1 MTFFAAMRTIVAIHI
16 FFLLV
21 PFLSWAQNNE
31 IDSMH
36 REAQQ
41 ASGTRQVELY
51 RDLSYLTRNIDGDTA
66 MYFARKANELA
77 NLSDREYDK
86 KLAYLALGR
95 TFIVKG
101 NYDLAIKYFN
111 QVLGLPQTKN
121 DTLTAA
127 ALNGIGT
134 SQWQQGKHAEALLNH
149 FKALRIWEQADNYK
163 GIASSDLHIGM
174 VYQTQEK
181 LPLAEKHVKEAVKL
195 LQKNYDPSMEISALH
210 TLANIYGME
219 GKIKEAFALDK
230 QGIALAEKTK
240 NEFAKALFY
249 DNMGNC
255 YLYGSP
261 PDYKKAIE
269 YFTKTLQIDSA
280 FKNKKQM
287 SDSYVNL
294 GGVFIEQKK
303 YADAIPYLERSAEL
317 AQESGFAQGRIKALM
332 QLSTAYKRLG
342 QDNAAYASLQNAMK
356 AKDSFTRTNS
366 EAHMA
371 EMETVYETEK
381 KQQQINLQKEQLS
394 KKNYLLIGIVL
405 LIIFSTLLAL
415 SAWLRIRLKQKARF
429 QQELMKQ
436 QELATKAVL
445 AAEEKERQRI
455 ARDLHDGV
463 GQMMSVAKMNLS
475 AFESDIQ
482 FGNKDQQE
490 AFEKIINL
498 VDESCREVRSVSH
511 NMMPNALLKNSLS
524 IAIRDFVDKIEKR
537 SLKIRVYT
545 EGLDDRLDSNLEIV
559 LYRVIQECVNNVI
572 KHANA
577 SRLDISVLKDKAGIS
592 ATIEDNG
599 KGFDIGDKDKF
610 EGIGLKNIITR
621 IEYLKGMVDFDSS
634 PGRGTLVA
642 LNVPLEQAN

>member
-1 MTFFAAMRTIVAIHI
+1 MRIIVAIHI
-16 FFLLV
+16 ISFFV
-21 PFLSWAQNNE
+21 PVFLTAQTRE
-31 IDSMH
+31 IDSLH
-36 REAQQ
+36 REAEK
-41 ASGTRQVELY
+41 ATGSRQIELY
-51 RDLSYLTRNIDGDTA
+51 RDLSYITRTIDGDTA
-66 MYFARKANELA
+66 MYFARKASELA
-77 NLSDREYDK
+77 NISGKEYDRMI
-86 KLAYLALGR
+86 ANLALGR
-95 TFIVKG
+95 TMIVKG
-101 NYDLAIKYFN
+101 SYNLAIKYFN
-111 QVLGLPQTKN
+111 QVIAISPTKN

-134 SQWQQGKHAEALLNH
+134 SQWQLGQHTDALLNH
-149 FKALRIWEQADNYK
+149 FKAVRIWENAKNEK
-163 GIASSDLHIGM
+163 GVASSDIHIGM

-181 LPLAEKHVKEAVKL
+181 LSLAEKHVRNAVTIL
-195 LQKNYDPSMEISALH
+195 EKNDDPSMHISAMH

-219 GKIKEAFALDK
+219 GKIKEAFELDLK
-230 QGIALAEKTK
+230 GIALAEKTN

-255 YLYGSP
+255 YLYGNP
-261 PDYKKAIE
+261 PDYSKALI
-269 YFTKTLQIDSA
+269 YFKKTLHIDSS

-294 GGVFIEQKK
+294 GDVFIEQKK
-303 YADAIPYLERSAEL
+303 FGEAIPYLQRSVEL
-317 AQESGFAQGRIKALM
+317 ARESGFTQGTIKALM
-332 QLSTAYKRLG
+332 QLSTAFKQSG
-342 QDNAAYASLQNAMK
+342 QDDAAYASLQSAMK
-356 AKDSFTRTNS
+356 AKDSFAKSNS

-371 EMETVYETEK
+371 EMETAYETEK
-381 KQQQINLQKEQLS
+381 KEQQINLQKAQIS
-394 KKNYLLIGIVL
+394 KKNYLLAGVVL
-405 LIIFSTLLAL
+405 LIVFVKLLVL
-415 SAWLRIRLKQKARF
+415 SAWLRVRLKQKAKF
-429 QQELMKQ
+429 QKEIMKQ

-475 AFESDIQ
+475 AFESDLH
-482 FGNKDQQE
+482 FLDRDQQE
-490 AFEKIINL
+490 SFEKIINL

-511 NMMPNALLKNSLS
+511 NMMPNALLKNSLA
-524 IAIRDFVDKIEKR
+524 IAIKDFVDKIEKR
-537 SLKIRVYT
+537 SLKVRVYT
-545 EGLDDRLDSNLEIV
+545 EGLDERLDSNLEII

-572 KHANA
+572 KHAEA
-577 SRLDISVLKDKAGIS
+577 SRLDISVLKDKEGIS

-634 PGRGTLVA
+634 PGRGTLIA

>member
-1 MTFFAAMRTIVAIHI
+1 MIIAAMRTIVAIHI
-16 FFLLV
+16 ISFLV
-21 PFLSWAQNNE
+21 PLSLLAQTRE

-36 REAQQ
+36 REAEK
-41 ASGTRQVELY
+41 ATGTRQIELY
-51 RDLSYLTRNIDGDTA
+51 RDLSYITRNIDGDTA
-66 MYFARKANELA
+66 MYFARKASELA
-77 NLSDREYDK
+77 TISGREYDK
-86 KLAYLALGR
+86 MIATLALGR
-95 TFIVKG
+95 TMIVKG
-101 NYDLAIKYFN
+101 SYNLAIKYFN
-111 QVLGLPQTKN
+111 QVIALSQTKN

-134 SQWQQGKHAEALLNH
+134 SLWQLGQHTDALLNH
-149 FKALRIWEQADNYK
+149 FKAVRIWERAKNEK
-163 GIASSDLHIGM
+163 GIASSDIHIGM

-181 LPLAEKHVKEAVKL
+181 LSLAEKHVRNAVAIL
-195 LQKNYDPSMEISALH
+195 EKNDDASMHISAMH

-219 GKIKEAFALDK
+219 GKIKEAFELDLK
-230 QGIALAEKTK
+230 GIALAEKTN

-255 YLYGSP
+255 YLYGTP
-261 PDYKKAIE
+261 PDYTKALN
-269 YFTKTLQIDSA
+269 YFTRTLHIDSS

-287 SDSYVNL
+287 SDSYVNM
-294 GGVFIEQKK
+294 GDVFIEQKK
-303 YADAIPYLERSAEL
+303 YGEAIPYLQRSVEL
-317 AQESGFAQGRIKALM
+317 ARESGFTQGTIKALM
-332 QLSTAYKRLG
+332 QLSTAYRQSG
-342 QDNAAYASLQNAMK
+342 QDDAAYISLQSAMK
-356 AKDSFTRTNS
+356 AKDSFAKSNS

-371 EMETVYETEK
+371 EMETAYETEK
-381 KQQQINLQKEQLS
+381 KEQQINLQKVQIS
-394 KKNYLLIGIVL
+394 KKNYLLAGVILVIVFVKL
-405 LIIFSTLLAL
+405 LVL
-415 SAWLRIRLKQKARF
+415 SAWLRVRLKQKAKF
-429 QQELMKQ
+429 QREIMKQ

-482 FGNKDQQE
+482 FLDRDQQE
-490 AFEKIINL
+490 SFEKIINL

-511 NMMPNALLKNSLS
+511 NMMPNALLKNSLA
-524 IAIRDFVDKIEKR
+524 IAIKDFVDKIEKR
-537 SLKIRVYT
+537 SLKVRVYT
-545 EGLDDRLDSNLEIV
+545 EGLDDRLDSNLEII

-572 KHANA
+572 KHAEA
-577 SRLDISVLKDKAGIS
+577 SRLDISVLKDKEGIS

-634 PGRGTLVA
+634 PGRGTLIA

>member
-1 MTFFAAMRTIVAIHI
+1 MIIAAMRTIVAIHI
-16 FFLLV
+16 ISFLV
-21 PFLSWAQNNE
+21 PLSLLAQTRE

-36 REAQQ
+36 REAEK
-41 ASGTRQVELY
+41 ATGTRQIELY
-51 RDLSYLTRNIDGDTA
+51 RDLSYITRNIDGDTA
-66 MYFARKANELA
+66 MYFARKASELA
-77 NLSDREYDK
+77 TISGREYDK
-86 KLAYLALGR
+86 MIATLALGR
-95 TFIVKG
+95 TMIVKG
-101 NYDLAIKYFN
+101 SYNLAIKYFN
-111 QVLGLPQTKN
+111 QVIALSQTKN

-134 SQWQQGKHAEALLNH
+134 SLWQLGQHTDALLNH
-149 FKALRIWEQADNYK
+149 FKAVRIWERAKNEK
-163 GIASSDLHIGM
+163 GIASSDIHIGM

-181 LPLAEKHVKEAVKL
+181 LSLAEKHVRNAVAIL
-195 LQKNYDPSMEISALH
+195 EKNDDASMHISAMH

-219 GKIKEAFALDK
+219 GKIKEAFELDLK
-230 QGIALAEKTK
+230 GIALAEKTN

-255 YLYGSP
+255 YLYGTP
-261 PDYKKAIE
+261 PDYTKALN
-269 YFTKTLQIDSA
+269 YFTRTLHIDSS

-287 SDSYVNL
+287 SDSYVNM
-294 GGVFIEQKK
+294 GDVFIEQKK
-303 YADAIPYLERSAEL
+303 YGEAIPYLQRSVEL
-317 AQESGFAQGRIKALM
+317 ARESGFTQGTIKALM
-332 QLSTAYKRLG
+332 QLSTAYRQSG
-342 QDNAAYASLQNAMK
+342 QDDAAYISLQSAMK
-356 AKDSFTRTNS
+356 AKDSFAKSNS

-371 EMETVYETEK
+371 EMETAYETEK
-381 KQQQINLQKEQLS
+381 KEQQINLQKVQIS
-394 KKNYLLIGIVL
+394 KKNYLLAGVILVIVFVKL
-405 LIIFSTLLAL
+405 LVL
-415 SAWLRIRLKQKARF
+415 SAWLRVRLKQKAKF
-429 QQELMKQ
+429 QREIMKQ

-482 FGNKDQQE
+482 FLDRDQLE
-490 AFEKIINL
+490 SFEKIINL

-511 NMMPNALLKNSLS
+511 NMMPNALLKNSLA
-524 IAIRDFVDKIEKR
+524 IAIKDFVDKIEKR
-537 SLKIRVYT
+537 SLKVRVYT
-545 EGLDDRLDSNLEIV
+545 EGLDDRLDSNLEII

-572 KHANA
+572 KHAEA
-577 SRLDISVLKDKAGIS
+577 SRLDISVLKDKEGIS

-634 PGRGTLVA
+634 PGRGTLIA

>member
-1 MTFFAAMRTIVAIHI
+1 MIIAAMRTIVAIHI
-16 FFLLV
+16 ISFFVPLSLL
-21 PFLSWAQNNE
+21 AQTRE

-36 REAQQ
+36 REAEK
-41 ASGTRQVELY
+41 ATGTRQIELY
-51 RDLSYLTRNIDGDTA
+51 RDLSYITRNIDGDTA
-66 MYFARKANELA
+66 MYFARKASELA
-77 NLSDREYDK
+77 TISGREYDK
-86 KLAYLALGR
+86 MIATLALGR
-95 TFIVKG
+95 TMIVKG
-101 NYDLAIKYFN
+101 SYNLAIKYFN
-111 QVLGLPQTKN
+111 QVIALSQTKN

-134 SQWQQGKHAEALLNH
+134 SLWQLGQHTDALLNH
-149 FKALRIWEQADNYK
+149 FKAVRIWERAKNEK
-163 GIASSDLHIGM
+163 GIASSDIHIGM

-181 LPLAEKHVKEAVKL
+181 LSLAEKHVRNAVAIL
-195 LQKNYDPSMEISALH
+195 EKNDDASMHISAMH

-219 GKIKEAFALDK
+219 GKIKEAFELDLK
-230 QGIALAEKTK
+230 GIALAEKTN

-255 YLYGSP
+255 YLYGTP
-261 PDYKKAIE
+261 PDYTKALN
-269 YFTKTLQIDSA
+269 YFTRTLHIDSS

-287 SDSYVNL
+287 SDSYVNM
-294 GGVFIEQKK
+294 GDVFIEQKK
-303 YADAIPYLERSAEL
+303 YGEAIPYLQRSVEL
-317 AQESGFAQGRIKALM
+317 ARESGFTQGTIKALM
-332 QLSTAYKRLG
+332 QLSTAYRQSG
-342 QDNAAYASLQNAMK
+342 QDDAAYISLQSAMK
-356 AKDSFTRTNS
+356 AKDSFAKSNS

-371 EMETVYETEK
+371 EMETAYETEK
-381 KQQQINLQKEQLS
+381 KEQQINLQKVQIS
-394 KKNYLLIGIVL
+394 KKNYLLAGVILVIVFVKL
-405 LIIFSTLLAL
+405 LVL
-415 SAWLRIRLKQKARF
+415 SAWLRVRLKQKAKF
-429 QQELMKQ
+429 QREIMKQ

-482 FGNKDQQE
+482 FLDRDQQE
-490 AFEKIINL
+490 SFEKIINL

-511 NMMPNALLKNSLS
+511 NMMPNALLKNSLA
-524 IAIRDFVDKIEKR
+524 IAIKDFVDKIEKR
-537 SLKIRVYT
+537 SLKVRVYT
-545 EGLDDRLDSNLEIV
+545 EGLDDRLDSNLEII

-572 KHANA
+572 KHAEA
-577 SRLDISVLKDKAGIS
+577 SRLDISVLKDKEGIS

-634 PGRGTLVA
+634 PGRGTLIA

>member
-1 MTFFAAMRTIVAIHI
+1 MIIAAMRTIVAIHI
-16 FFLLV
+16 ISFFVPLSLL
-21 PFLSWAQNNE
+21 AQTRE

-36 REAQQ
+36 REAEK
-41 ASGTRQVELY
+41 ATGTRQIELY
-51 RDLSYLTRNIDGDTA
+51 RDLSYITRNIDGDTA
-66 MYFARKANELA
+66 MYFARKASELA
-77 NLSDREYDK
+77 TISGREYDK
-86 KLAYLALGR
+86 MIATLALGR
-95 TFIVKG
+95 TMIVKG
-101 NYDLAIKYFN
+101 SYNLAIKYFN
-111 QVLGLPQTKN
+111 QVIALSQTKN

-134 SQWQQGKHAEALLNH
+134 SLWQLGQHTDALLNH
-149 FKALRIWEQADNYK
+149 FKAVRIWERAKNEK
-163 GIASSDLHIGM
+163 GIASSDIHIGM

-181 LPLAEKHVKEAVKL
+181 LSLAEKHVRNAVAIL
-195 LQKNYDPSMEISALH
+195 EKNDDASMHISAMH

-219 GKIKEAFALDK
+219 GKIKEAFELDLK
-230 QGIALAEKTK
+230 GIALAEKTN

-255 YLYGSP
+255 YLYGTP
-261 PDYKKAIE
+261 PDYTKALN
-269 YFTKTLQIDSA
+269 YFTRTLHIDSS

-287 SDSYVNL
+287 SDSYVNM
-294 GGVFIEQKK
+294 GDVFIEQKK
-303 YADAIPYLERSAEL
+303 YGQALPYLHRSVEL
-317 AQESGFAQGRIKALM
+317 ARESGFTQGTIKALM
-332 QLSTAYKRLG
+332 QLSTAYRQSG
-342 QDNAAYASLQNAMK
+342 QDDAAYISLQSAMK
-356 AKDSFTRTNS
+356 AKDSFAKSNS

-371 EMETVYETEK
+371 EMETVYETERK
-381 KQQQINLQKEQLS
+381 EQQINLQKVQIS
-394 KKNYLLIGIVL
+394 KKNYLLAGVILVIVFVKL
-405 LIIFSTLLAL
+405 LVL
-415 SAWLRIRLKQKARF
+415 SAWLRVRLKQKAKF
-429 QQELMKQ
+429 QREIMKQ

-482 FGNKDQQE
+482 FLDRDQLE
-490 AFEKIINL
+490 SFEKIINL

-511 NMMPNALLKNSLS
+511 NMMPNALLKNSLA
-524 IAIRDFVDKIEKR
+524 IAIKDFVDKIEKR
-537 SLKIRVYT
+537 SLKVRVYT
-545 EGLDDRLDSNLEIV
+545 EGLDDRLDSNLEII

-572 KHANA
+572 KHAEA
-577 SRLDISVLKDKAGIS
+577 SRLDISVLKDKEGIS

-634 PGRGTLVA
+634 PGRGTLIA

>member
-1 MTFFAAMRTIVAIHI
+1 MIIAAMRTIVAIHI
-16 FFLLV
+16 ISFLV
-21 PFLSWAQNNE
+21 PLSLLAQTRE

-36 REAQQ
+36 REAEK
-41 ASGTRQVELY
+41 ATGTRQIELY
-51 RDLSYLTRNIDGDTA
+51 RDLSYITRNIDGDTA
-66 MYFARKANELA
+66 MYFARKASELA
-77 NLSDREYDK
+77 TISGREYDK
-86 KLAYLALGR
+86 MIATLALGR
-95 TFIVKG
+95 TMIVKG
-101 NYDLAIKYFN
+101 SYNLAIKYFN
-111 QVLGLPQTKN
+111 QVIALSQTKN

-134 SQWQQGKHAEALLNH
+134 SLWQLGQHTDALLNH
-149 FKALRIWEQADNYK
+149 FKAVRIWERAKNEK
-163 GIASSDLHIGM
+163 GIASSDIHIGM

-181 LPLAEKHVKEAVKL
+181 LSLAEKHVRNAVAIL
-195 LQKNYDPSMEISALH
+195 EKNDDASMHISAMH

-219 GKIKEAFALDK
+219 GKIKEAFELDLK
-230 QGIALAEKTK
+230 GIALAEKTN

-255 YLYGSP
+255 YLYGTP
-261 PDYKKAIE
+261 PDYTKALN
-269 YFTKTLQIDSA
+269 YFTRTLHIDSS

-294 GGVFIEQKK
+294 GDVFIEQKK
-303 YADAIPYLERSAEL
+303 YGEAIPYLQRSVEL
-317 AQESGFAQGRIKALM
+317 ARESGFTQGTIKALM
-332 QLSTAYKRLG
+332 QLSTAYRQSG
-342 QDNAAYASLQNAMK
+342 QDDAAYISLQSAMK
-356 AKDSFTRTNS
+356 AKDSFAKSNS

-371 EMETVYETEK
+371 EMETAYETEK
-381 KQQQINLQKEQLS
+381 KEQQINLQKVQIS
-394 KKNYLLIGIVL
+394 KKNYLLAGVILVIVFVKL
-405 LIIFSTLLAL
+405 LVL
-415 SAWLRIRLKQKARF
+415 SAWLRVRLKQKAKF
-429 QQELMKQ
+429 QREIMKQ

-482 FGNKDQQE
+482 FLDRDQQE
-490 AFEKIINL
+490 SFEKIINL

-511 NMMPNALLKNSLS
+511 NMMPNALLKNSLA
-524 IAIRDFVDKIEKR
+524 IAIKDFVDKIEKR
-537 SLKIRVYT
+537 SLKVRVYT
-545 EGLDDRLDSNLEIV
+545 EGLDDRLDSNLEII

-572 KHANA
+572 KHAEA
-577 SRLDISVLKDKAGIS
+577 SRLDISVLKDKEGIS

-634 PGRGTLVA
+634 PGRGTLIA

>member
-1 MTFFAAMRTIVAIHI
+1 MIIAAMRTIVAIHI
-16 FFLLV
+16 ISFFVPLSLL
-21 PFLSWAQNNE
+21 AQTRE

-36 REAQQ
+36 REAEK
-41 ASGTRQVELY
+41 ATGTRQIELY
-51 RDLSYLTRNIDGDTA
+51 RDLSYITRNIDGDTA
-66 MYFARKANELA
+66 MYFARKASELA
-77 NLSDREYDK
+77 TISGREYDK
-86 KLAYLALGR
+86 MIATLALGR
-95 TFIVKG
+95 TMIVKG
-101 NYDLAIKYFN
+101 SYNLAIKYFN
-111 QVLGLPQTKN
+111 QVIALSQTKN

-134 SQWQQGKHAEALLNH
+134 SLWQLGQHTDALLNH
-149 FKALRIWEQADNYK
+149 FKAVRIWERAKNEK
-163 GIASSDLHIGM
+163 GIASSDIHIGM

-181 LPLAEKHVKEAVKL
+181 LSLAEKHVRNAVAIL
-195 LQKNYDPSMEISALH
+195 EKNDDASMHISAMH

-219 GKIKEAFALDK
+219 GKIKEAFELDLK
-230 QGIALAEKTK
+230 GIALAEKTN

-255 YLYGSP
+255 YLYGTP
-261 PDYKKAIE
+261 PDYTKALN
-269 YFTKTLQIDSA
+269 YFTRTLHIDSS

-287 SDSYVNL
+287 SDSYVNM
-294 GGVFIEQKK
+294 GDVFIEQKK
-303 YADAIPYLERSAEL
+303 YGEAIPYLQRSVEL
-317 AQESGFAQGRIKALM
+317 ARESGFTQGTIKALM
-332 QLSTAYKRLG
+332 QLSTAYRQSG
-342 QDNAAYASLQNAMK
+342 QDDAAYISLQSAMK
-356 AKDSFTRTNS
+356 AKDSFAKSNS

-371 EMETVYETEK
+371 EMETAYETEK
-381 KQQQINLQKEQLS
+381 KEQQINLQKVQIS
-394 KKNYLLIGIVL
+394 KKNYLLAGVILVIVFVKL
-405 LIIFSTLLAL
+405 LVL
-415 SAWLRIRLKQKARF
+415 SAWLRVRLKQKAKF
-429 QQELMKQ
+429 QREIMKQ

-482 FGNKDQQE
+482 FLDRDQLE
-490 AFEKIINL
+490 SFEKIINL

-511 NMMPNALLKNSLS
+511 NMMPNALLKNSLA
-524 IAIRDFVDKIEKR
+524 IAIKDFVDKIEKR
-537 SLKIRVYT
+537 SLKVRVYT
-545 EGLDDRLDSNLEIV
+545 EGLDDRLDSNLEII

-572 KHANA
+572 KHAEA
-577 SRLDISVLKDKAGIS
+577 SRLDISVLKDKEGIS

-634 PGRGTLVA
+634 PGRGTLIA

>member
-1 MTFFAAMRTIVAIHI
+1 MIVPLFIK
-16 FFLLV
+16 
-21 PFLSWAQNNE
+21 AQTKE
-31 IDSMH
+31 LDSLY
-36 REAQQ
+36 REAQT
-41 ASGTRQVELY
+41 ASGTRQIELY
-51 RDLSYLTRNIDGDTA
+51 RDLSYLTRNIDADTA
-66 MYFARKANELA
+66 LYFARKAHDLA
-77 NLSDREYDK
+77 HLSGKEYDI
-86 KLAYLALGR
+86 LIANLALGR
-95 TFIVKG
+95 TLIVKG
-101 NYDLAIKYFN
+101 SYDLAIKYFT
-111 QVLGLPQTKN
+111 QVLELSQNKN

-127 ALNGIGT
+127 ALNGVGT
-134 SQWQQGKHAEALLNH
+134 SQWQQGKHTDALLNH
-149 FKALRIWEQADNYK
+149 FKALRIWEVAGNYK
-163 GIASSDLHIGM
+163 GVASSNLHIGM

-181 LPLAEKHVKEAVKL
+181 LPLAEKHVQEAVKIL
-195 LQKNYDPSMEISALH
+195 EKNYDPAMQISALH

-219 GKIKEAFALDK
+219 GKIKEAFELDK

-255 YLYGSP
+255 YLYGNP

-269 YFTKTLQIDSA
+269 YFTKTLHIDSS
-280 FKNKKQM
+280 FENRKQM

-303 YADAIPYLERSAEL
+303 YAESIPYLQRSAEL
-317 AQESGFAQGRIKALM
+317 AQESGFMQGRIKALM
-332 QLSTAYKRLG
+332 HLSTAYKESG
-342 QDNAAYASLQNAMK
+342 QENAAYTALQNAMK
-356 AKDSFTRTNS
+356 VKDSFTKSNS

-371 EMETVYETEK
+371 EMEAVYETEK
-381 KQQQINLQKEQLS
+381 KQQQINLQKVQIS
-394 KKNYLLIGIVL
+394 KKNYLLAGIALMIVFIML
-405 LIIFSTLLAL
+405 LVI
-415 SAWLRIRLKQKARF
+415 SAWLRVRLKQKARI
-429 QQELMKQ
+429 QQEIMKQ

-475 AFESDIQ
+475 AFESDLQ
-482 FGNKDQQE
+482 FSNKDQEE

-498 VDESCREVRSVSH
+498 VDESCREVRNVSH

-524 IAIRDFVDKIEKR
+524 IAIKDFVEKIEKK
-537 SLKIRVYT
+537 SLKVRVYT
-545 EGLDDRLDSNLEIV
+545 EGLDDRMDSNLEIV

-577 SRLDISVLKDKAGIS
+577 SRLDISVLKDKEGIS

-634 PGRGTLVA
+634 PGRGTLIA